1 MADAK
6 RSDELQPDDRQM
18 AKLPPVVL
26 SGDDSGT
33 PVDNSII
40 AKRLGSDLEAVA
52 KCLNEAKERSLVWGQ
67 RSGDKPAPWFKE
79 LEITVQVAGYFGPTP
94 SRPDPPSYSLLKALV
109 YRHRGAGTRGR

>member
-1 MADAK
+1 MPDAQ
-6 RSDELQPDDRQM
+6 QPDDTQM
-18 AKLPPVVL
+18 AKLLAVVL

-40 AKRLGSDLEAVA
+40 AKRLGWDLEDVA

-79 LEITVQVAGYFGPTP
+79 LEITVQGRRLLR
-94 SRPDPPSYSLLKALV
+94 SRKA
-109 YRHRGAGTRGR
+109 